1 MEEAIGDTSIMKLKK
16 DSEDESLKLGFDKLL
31 ERYRPNKK
39 QSNELKKN
47 LINNSLSDES
57 LTNLI
62 KKKLKNKENDFGSG
76 ALWKFS
82 QIVGSA
88 RYGAVTHPGA
98 KQDKR
103 NFSDI

>member
-1 MEEAIGDTSIMKLKK
+1 MKLKK

-57 LTNLI
+57 
-62 KKKLKNKENDFGSG
+62 
-76 ALWKFS
+76 
-82 QIVGSA
+82 
-88 RYGAVTHPGA
+88 YP
-98 KQDKR
+98 
-103 NFSDI
+103 